1 MEENKNNLNGPQKK
15 NNNKK
20 YLIIYVI
27 VAFMFIYSFNYAK
40 NMLTTQEISYNKFM
54 QLVENGEISEVRTKG
69 DSLVITPK
77 EGSSES
83 GKMLYTGEVNDPSL
97 VETLKNNNVQYYGRI
112 TEQQSMI
119 MELLLYY
126 IGPILLTFLLFKL
139 LFKIKKLLVYF
150 L

>member
-1 MEENKNNLNGPQKK
+1 
-15 NNNKK
+15 
-20 YLIIYVI
+20 
-27 VAFMFIYSFNYAK
+27 
-40 NMLTTQEISYNKFM
+40 
-54 QLVENGEISEVRTKG
+54 
-69 DSLVITPK
+69 
-77 EGSSES
+77 
-83 GKMLYTGEVNDPSL
+83 MLYTGEVNDPSL